1 MSLVLHGFWR
11 SGTSYRTRIALNL
24 KRLSYEIRPVDLLAG
39 EQGQA
44 AYRGLDPQ
52 GLVPTLETPDGA
64 LIQSPA
70 ILEWLEETHP
80 EPPLLPTGARGRAEV
95 RAMAAIVGC
104 DIHPLNNLRVLKALR
119 RHFAATDEQLAA
131 WEARWIGDGFA
142 ALEAL
147 IARHGRGFCWDDQP
161 TLADCYLV
169 PQVYAAERFGV
180 DLEPYPLIREV
191 TERCRAMDAFIKA
204 HPDNQLDAVPG

>member
-119 RHFAATDEQLAA
+119 RQLAATDEQLAA
-131 WEARWIGDGFA
+131 WEARWIRDGFA

-180 DLEPYPLIREV
+180 DLEHYPLIREV

-204 HPDNQLDAVPG
+204 HPDNQPDAVPG

>member
-52 GLVPTLETPDGA
+52 GLVPTLETPDGP

-104 DIHPLNNLRVLKALR
+104 DMHPLNNLRVLKALR
-119 RHFAATDEQLAA
+119 RQLAATDEQLAA
-131 WEARWIGDGFA
+131 WEARWIRDGFA

-180 DLEPYPLIREV
+180 DLEHYPLIREV

>member
-147 IARHGRGFCWDDQP
+147 IVRHGRGFSWGGQP